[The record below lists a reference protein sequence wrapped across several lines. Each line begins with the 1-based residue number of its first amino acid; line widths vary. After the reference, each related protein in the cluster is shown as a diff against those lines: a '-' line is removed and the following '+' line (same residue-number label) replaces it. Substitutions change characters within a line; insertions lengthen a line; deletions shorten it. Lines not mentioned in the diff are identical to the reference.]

1 MKRHSEEKSSTEP
14 EVRVV
19 IAKTTMQ
26 HIRLILH
33 KEPNQKDKRQKQAL
47 TVICTILLLHT
58 QTNYNI
64 FQQSATQWSPSINIK
79 RLKKVETTGPTQSVS
94 SFLGQIASTL
104 SV

>member
-1 MKRHSEEKSSTEP
+1 MKRHSEEKLSTEP
-14 EVRVV
+14 EVGVV

-26 HIRLILH
+26 HIRLILQ
-33 KEPNQKDKRQKQAL
+33 KNQIRKTKRQKQAL
-47 TVICTILLLHT
+47 TVICTILPLT

-64 FQQSATQWSPSINIK
+64 FQQSSTQWSPSINIK
-79 RLKKVETTGPTQSVS
+79 RLKKVETLGLIQSVS